1 MQANQGS
8 EQRHRTNSTTD
19 SLTPAFR
26 NSETTEALNPT
37 KQTPA
42 RNFCKEV
49 AVQCSNSL
57 GNGLL
62 SVLRQ
67 ALTEGFGFG
76 ASTLVLAGGSGLKV

>member
-1 MQANQGS
+1 MPTKDQNPDI
-8 EQRHRTNSTTD
+8 EQSVQPTAST
-19 SLTPAFR
+19 LH
-26 NSETTEALNPT
+26 SETTEALNPT

-67 ALTEGFGFG
+67 AL
-76 ASTLVLAGGSGLKV
+76 A